1 MPNTVTSVGSRRPN
15 DPSTG
20 GDRLSDTAGQVKDTL
35 SDLSRT
41 AVNTIDENRRAAAG
55 GLDKA
60 ASALHE
66 KADDLPG
73 GETVSNLAHTAA
85 DHMHSTAGYVRDH
98 DVNRML
104 ADVETLVKN
113 SPGVALL
120 VAAAFG
126 FLVGRA
132 FSHD

>member
-1 MPNTVTSVGSRRPN
+1 MPSNVTSVGSPRPN
-15 DPSTG
+15 DPLTVAE
-20 GDRLSDTAGQVKDTL
+20 RLSDTAGQMKDTL
-35 SDLSRT
+35 SDLGRT
-41 AVNTIDENRRAAAG
+41 AVGKMDENRAATAS

-60 ASALHE
+60 AAALHD
-66 KADDLPG
+66 KAGDLPG
-73 GETVSNLAHTAA
+73 GDTVSGLAHAAA
-85 DHMHSTAGYVRDH
+85 DQMHSTAGYVREH
-98 DVNRML
+98 DVNRMV

-120 VAAAFG
+120 AAAAFG